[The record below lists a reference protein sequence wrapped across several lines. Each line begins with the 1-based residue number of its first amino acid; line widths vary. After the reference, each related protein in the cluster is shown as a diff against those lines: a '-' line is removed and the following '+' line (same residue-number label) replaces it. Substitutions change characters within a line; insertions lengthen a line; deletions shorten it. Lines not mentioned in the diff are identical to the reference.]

1 MTQKQQ
7 NQKKPQVYTNDN
19 ILESLRGVGGNVVK
33 ASADTASKIG
43 TDVLASLF
51 GSLPKSGEMKADQ
64 PIDFTPDLPAGRQE
78 RQPLPQI
85 GRRPDILR
93 PPTVNIQ
100 EINLKQQLDAVRA
113 ELKGIAESLKNLH
126 QDVQKAISEV
136 PVEPG
141 IYHINFFARLKSFLK
156 LLREQIDDSRTW
168 LNLSMSRRKKMG
180 YWGMFKKHGTTFG
193 LSSERSI
200 ATAAG

>member
-1 MTQKQQ
+1 MAPKQQ
-7 NQKKPQVYTNDN
+7 NQKKPVAYTNDN
-19 ILESLRGVGGNVVK
+19 ILESLRGVGGSVAK
-33 ASADTASKIG
+33 TSADTASKISS
-43 TDVLASLF
+43 DVLTSLF
-51 GSLPKSGEMKADQ
+51 GTLPKAGELKADQ
-64 PIDFTPDLPAGRQE
+64 PIELGNVAVQE
-78 RQPLPQI
+78 RQPAPQI
-85 GRRPDILR
+85 TRRPDVLR
-93 PPTVNIQ
+93 PPSVNVQ
-100 EINLKQQLDAVRA
+100 EINLKQQIEAVRM

-141 IYHINFFARLKSFLK
+141 VYHVNFFERLRSFLK

-168 LNLSMSRRKKMG
+168 LLLSTGRKKKLG

-200 ATAAG
+200 ATSAG

>member
-1 MTQKQQ
+1 MTPKQQ

-33 ASADTASKIG
+33 STADTATKISS
-43 TDVLASLF
+43 DVLSSLF
-51 GSLPKSGEMKADQ
+51 GSLPKTGELKPDQ
-64 PIDFTPDLPAGRQE
+64 TVDLTPDLPAGRQE

-93 PPTVNIQ
+93 PPTVNVQ
-100 EINLKQQLDAVRA
+100 EINLKQQIEAVRM

-126 QDVQKAISEV
+126 QDVQKAINEV

-168 LNLSMSRRKKMG
+168 LNLSMGRRKKMG

>member
-7 NQKKPQVYTNDN
+7 NQKKVVQYTNDN

-33 ASADTASKIG
+33 TSADTASKIG
-43 TDVLASLF
+43 ADVLSSLF
-51 GSLPKSGEMKADQ
+51 GSMPKTGELKPDQ
-64 PIDFTPDLPAGRQE
+64 PIDFTPE
-78 RQPLPQI
+78 HQPLPQI

-93 PPTVNIQ
+93 PPTVNLQ
-100 EINLKQQLDAVRA
+100 EINLKQQIDAVRM

-126 QDVQKAISEV
+126 QDVQKAINEV

-168 LNLSMSRRKKMG
+168 LNLSMGRRKKMG
-180 YWGMFKKHGTTFG
+180 YWGMFKKHGTSFG